1 MAIPSG
7 SGSEILTRGYF
18 TVTDTTDTKIIDGAA
33 ANWIYSVISI
43 ICTEVAGGSGKTFD
57 LFLDPSAGGTDY
69 EILSDQALPANSTFV
84 FNERLVLH
92 GTDELNFKANA
103 ACEIDIIINYIA
115 QNWT

>member
-18 TVTDTTDTKIIDGAA
+18 TVTDTTDTKILDGAA

-43 ICTEVAGGSGKTFD
+43 IVCETGGAAETFD

-84 FNERLVLH
+84 FNDRLVLH
-92 GTDELNFKANA
+92 GTDELNFKAGG
-103 ACEIDIIINYIA
+103 ACNIDIIINYIA
-115 QNWT
+115 QNWI

>member
-33 ANWIYSVISI
+33 
-43 ICTEVAGGSGKTFD
+43 
-57 LFLDPSAGGTDY
+57 
-69 EILSDQALPANSTFV
+69 ANSTFV

>member
-18 TVTDTTDTKIIDGAA
+18 TVTDTTDTKILDGAA

-43 ICTEVAGGSGKTFD
+43 IVCETGGAAETFD

-84 FNERLVLH
+84 FNDRLVLH
-92 GTDELNFKANA
+92 GTDELNFKAGGTCN
-103 ACEIDIIINYIA
+103 IDIIINYIS
-115 QNWT
+115 QNWI

>member
-18 TVTDTTDTKIIDGAA
+18 TVTDTTDTKILDGAA

-43 ICTEVAGGSGKTFD
+43 TVCETAGAAETFD

-84 FNERLVLH
+84 FNDRLILH
-92 GTDELNFKANA
+92 GTDELNFKAGGTCN
-103 ACEIDIIINYIA
+103 IDIIINYIA
-115 QNWT
+115 QNWV

>member
-1 MAIPSG
+1 M
-7 SGSEILTRGYF
+7 TRGFF

-33 ANWIYSVISI
+33 ANYIYSVISI
-43 ICTEVAGGSGKTFD
+43 TVCETAGAAETFD

-84 FNERLVLH
+84 FNDKLVLH
-92 GTDELNFKANA
+92 GTDELNFKAGGSCN
-103 ACEIDIIINYIA
+103 IDIVINYII

>member
-1 MAIPSG
+1 MA
-7 SGSEILTRGYF
+7 RGFF

-33 ANWIYSVISI
+33 ANYIYSVLSI
-43 ICTEVAGGSGKTFD
+43 TVCETAGAAETFD

-84 FNERLVLH
+84 FNDRLVLH
-92 GTDELNFKANA
+92 GTDELNFKAGGSCN
-103 ACEIDIIINYIA
+103 IDIIVNYII

>member
-18 TVTDTTDTKIIDGAA
+18 TVTDTTDTKILDGAA
-33 ANWIYSVISI
+33 ANWIYSVLSI
-43 ICTEVAGGSGKTFD
+43 TVCETAGAAETFD

-84 FNERLVLH
+84 FNDRLVLH
-92 GTDELNFKANA
+92 ATDELNFKAGGTCN
-103 ACEIDIIINYIA
+103 IDIVINYIA

>member
-18 TVTDTTDTKIIDGAA
+18 TVTDTTDTKILDGAA

-43 ICTEVAGGSGKTFD
+43 TVCETAGSAETFD

-84 FNERLVLH
+84 FNEHLVLH
-92 GTDELNFKANA
+92 GTDELNFKAGGTCN
-103 ACEIDIIINYIA
+103 IDIIINYIA
-115 QNWT
+115 QNWI

>member
-1 MAIPSG
+1 MTIPSG

-18 TVTDTTDTKIIDGAA
+18 TVTDTTDTKILDGAS

-43 ICTEVAGGSGKTFD
+43 IVCETGGAAETFD

-84 FNERLVLH
+84 FNDRLVLH
-92 GTDELNFKANA
+92 GTDELNFKAGG
-103 ACEIDIIINYIA
+103 ACNIDIIINYIA